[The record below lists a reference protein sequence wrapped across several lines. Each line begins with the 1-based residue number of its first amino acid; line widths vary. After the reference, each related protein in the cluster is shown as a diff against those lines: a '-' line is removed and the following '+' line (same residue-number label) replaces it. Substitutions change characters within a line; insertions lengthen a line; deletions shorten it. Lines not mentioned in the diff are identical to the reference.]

1 MSYRRAGRAVLVVLL
16 ALLGFAAPA
25 QAADLTTTVNNDRSV
40 DLTLSDGPGNWWF
53 RIESWGTCT
62 AATGTGFN
70 NIRGY
75 APGTYS
81 VWAYADGNCGSQI
94 AASAFTIPTTSLAT
108 TVHSDQSVDLT
119 LSGGPND
126 WWFRINAGGTCTP
139 ATGTTFSNI
148 RGYAP
153 GTYSVWAYADSGCGS
168 QIAAS
173 AFTIPTASLTATVHN
188 DQSVDLTLSGGP
200 NNWWFRINA
209 GGTCTPATGTTFS
222 NIRGYAAGT
231 HSVSAYSDNG
241 CNFHLAASSFT
252 IVALPIPATP
262 ASVTVTR
269 ANGTLTASGYTVA
282 NATKY
287 HITYTV
293 AGSGNWMLAA
303 PNHTESAITI
313 SGLDNA
319 KTYVVAVRAGNA
331 NGWGGW
337 RNSSAIPP
345 YHPPTLTTTDETATG
360 ATLTLSNYDGTW
372 YYHAEAAAGGASAQA
387 QTCTGPVNGGQ
398 TTISGLDPNT
408 QYTSPFTASAA
419 ARPSPRATC
428 SPRRTPP
435 KPASPSRVSTGPA
448 QPSPLKAGTRLGG
461 CRRFR

>member
-126 WWFRINAGGTCTP
+126 
-139 ATGTTFSNI
+139 
-148 RGYAP
+148 
-153 GTYSVWAYADSGCGS
+153 
-168 QIAAS
+168 
-173 AFTIPTASLTATVHN
+173 
-188 DQSVDLTLSGGP
+188 
-200 NNWWFRINA
+200 WWFRINA